1 MEKRTPWCHGLTP
14 FMNNLDPRTKDPMYK
29 EIKENGLQATISLDT
44 VKVDVTSGS
53 ELSPEA
59 QEEILSEEF

>member
-1 MEKRTPWCHGLTP
+1 
-14 FMNNLDPRTKDPMYK
+14 MNNLDPRTKDPMYK
-29 EIKENGLQATISLDT
+29 EIKENGLQAIISLDT